1 MRVVWGLGV
10 DADGEKK
17 ITKSE
22 TDEIDVRKDNF
33 SFFSQ
38 YISG

>member
-1 MRVVWGLGV
+1 MQI
-10 DADGEKK
+10 EKENYK
-17 ITKSE
+17 IR
-22 TDEIDVRKDNF
+22 DEIDVRKDNF